1 MKVSQARAVV
11 TGAARGLGRGF
22 ALALAREGARVL
34 AGDVNAAGLR
44 SLRQEAAG
52 LAGPLAVAQL
62 DVADE
67 RSVTEFTAAAVRELG
82 EPNVLINNAGI
93 LRDGVL
99 AAPEGGI
106 VRKLPL
112 AQWEK
117 VLAVNLTGP
126 YLMARELAARMIEAG
141 TRPAVIVNISSLARG
156 GNAGQSGYAAS
167 KAGLDAATRSWAL
180 ELAPYGIRVGSVAP
194 GVIDTPILEDI
205 SDEAMASLRAAI
217 PLGRTG
223 TVEEVWLAVRFV
235 IECDFFT
242 GRTLEVDGGAVMGT
256 GG

>member
-1 MKVSQARAVV
+1 MRVSEARAVV

-52 LAGPLAVAQL
+52 LAGTLAVAQL

-156 GNAGQSGYAAS
+156 GNVGQSGYAAS
-167 KAGLDAATRSWAL
+167 KAGLDACTRTWAL
-180 ELAPYGIRVGSVAP
+180 ELAKHGVRVGAVAP
-194 GVIDTPILEDI
+194 GVIQTPMLRHI
-205 SDEAMASLRAAI
+205 SDEAMKSLVADI
-217 PLGRTG
+217 PLGRVG
-223 TVEEVWLAVRFV
+223 NVEEVWLAVKFI
-235 IECDFFT
+235 IECEFFT
-242 GRTLEVDGGAVMGT
+242 GRVIEVDGGASF
-256 GG
+256 

>member
-1 MKVSQARAVV
+1 MKVSETRAVV

-44 SLRQEAAG
+44 SLRQETAG
-52 LAGPLAVAQL
+52 LAGTLAVAQL

-67 RSVTEFTAAAVRELG
+67 RSVMEFMAAAERELG
-82 EPNVLINNAGI
+82 SPNVLINNAGI

-99 AAPEGGI
+99 ALPEGGV

-141 TRPAVIVNISSLARG
+141 TRPGVIVNISSLARS
-156 GNAGQSGYAAS
+156 GNAGQSSYAAS
-167 KAGLDAATRSWAL
+167 KAGLDACTRTWAL

-194 GVIDTPILEDI
+194 GVIDTPILEGI
-205 SDEAMASLRAAI
+205 SGEAMETLRAAI
-217 PLGRTG
+217 PLGRIG
-223 TVEEVWLAVRFV
+223 TLEEVWLAVRFV
-235 IECDFFT
+235 IECEFFT
-242 GRTLEVDGGAVMGT
+242 GRTLEVDGGAVMG
-256 GG
+256 